1 MKIHTSHPEAP
12 GDAAA
17 SVHST
22 SEAARGSGSWQREGP
37 ARRGATTTGR
47 LSTGHL
53 PGVLKAIQTIRNE
66 YSRPLTVSKLA
77 RECGLSERSLHR
89 LYRSVTG
96 NTVGKDLMARR
107 IEAAAAMLRKEDVK
121 LEPVA
126 IESGLGTAKNLC
138 RLFKVHLGVTPGQW
152 KESFHRQSGGQP

>member
-1 MKIHTSHPEAP
+1 MKIQAFES
-12 GDAAA
+12 GDFEPSPSCGAGGGYVAVAEGGCDVA
-17 SVHST
+17 S
-22 SEAARGSGSWQREGP
+22 Q
-37 ARRGATTTGR
+37 
-47 LSTGHL
+47 
-53 PGVLKAIQTIRNE
+53 GVFKAIQKIRTE
-66 YSRPLTVSKLA
+66 YSRPLTVPALA

-107 IEAAAAMLRKEDVK
+107 IEVAAAMLRDEDVK

-152 KESFHRQSGGQP
+152 KESFHRPPGSAS